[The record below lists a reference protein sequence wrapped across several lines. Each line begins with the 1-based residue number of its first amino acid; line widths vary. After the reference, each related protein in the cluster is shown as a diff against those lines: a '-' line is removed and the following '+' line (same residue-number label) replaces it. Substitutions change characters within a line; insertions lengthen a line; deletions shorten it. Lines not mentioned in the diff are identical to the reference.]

1 MRGCMGKPKI
11 KLSFQWKIRI
21 VFCLLSVGLTSFGVY
36 YFYVASYQ
44 TIFGLLQ
51 KNLRDVSSVGA
62 MLFDHDSRN
71 AIKRLKTKVFEEVE
85 FDQQVIDAL
94 PVGGSTRSIPPEKVK
109 NIQSSDDFQTILHR
123 LKMINYASYKDAVP
137 LLDNY
142 EGTNHEGF
150 AKGMMGTYLMI
161 GVDTLSKNMGMYL
174 VSTDAMATDDGWPG
188 IPIGTLFRSFVPF
201 SKFGHKIYTHNELI
215 TDAFY
220 ESLSGSIPILDENN
234 DTIAILGV
242 DYSVGPELNKLIKL
256 KWICVVLILCS
267 FIFSFLLSF
276 IISTFLNRSLKLLI
290 KGTKNIGQGD
300 FQTRI
305 SVPSNDEFSILAQEV
320 NNMTQNLQRITVSRD
335 KLEVEIIQRKQLQK
349 EKQKVIE
356 DLETALDEIKTLK
369 GIVPICA
376 KCKKIRDDK
385 GYWNHLESYI
395 EKHSDASFSH
405 GMCPEC
411 LEELYGKEKWFNK
424 MKKKKNV
431 NSSANILNEL

>member
-1 MRGCMGKPKI
+1 MRKPKFT
-11 KLSFQWKIRI
+11 LSFQWKIRI

-36 YFYVASYQ
+36 YFYVVSYQ

-51 KNLRDVSSVGA
+51 KNIRDVSSVGA

-71 AIKRLKTKVFEEVE
+71 AIKRLKTKAFEEVE
-85 FDQQVIDAL
+85 FDHHVIDAL
-94 PVGGSTRSIPPEKVK
+94 PVGGSTKSISPEKVK
-109 NIQSSDDFQTILHR
+109 IIQSSDDFQTILHR

-137 LLDNY
+137 LLDDY
-142 EGTNHEGF
+142 KESNHEGF

-161 GVDTLSKNMGMYL
+161 GVDTLPGDMGMYL
-174 VSTDAMATDDGWPG
+174 VSSDAEATDDGWPG

-201 SKFGHKIYTHNELI
+201 FKIRHKIYTHHELI
-215 TDAFY
+215 TDNFY
-220 ESLSGSIPILDENN
+220 KSLSGSIPILDEHN
-234 DTIAILGV
+234 DTIAVLGV

-256 KWICVVLILCS
+256 KWICIVLILCS
-267 FIFSFLLSF
+267 FILSFLLSF

-290 KGTKNIGQGD
+290 EGAKNIGQGN

-305 SVPSNDEFSILAQEV
+305 SVPSNDEFAILAQEI
-320 NNMTQNLQRITVSRD
+320 NNMTQNLQKITVSMD
-335 KLEVEIIQRKQLQK
+335 KLEIEIIQRKQLQK

-356 DLETALDEIKTLK
+356 ALEIALDEIKTLK

-376 KCKKIRDDK
+376 KCKKIRDEK
-385 GYWNHLESYI
+385 GHWNTLESYI

-405 GMCPEC
+405 GVCPEC
-411 LEELYGKEKWFNK
+411 LDALYGKEKWYIN

-431 NSSANILNEL
+431 HSSAHRLNES